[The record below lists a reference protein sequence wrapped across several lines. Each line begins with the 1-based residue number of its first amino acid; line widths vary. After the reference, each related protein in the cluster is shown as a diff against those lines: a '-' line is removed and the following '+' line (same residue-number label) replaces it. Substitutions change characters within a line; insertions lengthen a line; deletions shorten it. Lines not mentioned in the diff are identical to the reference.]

1 MHRLSRRPLG
11 YVIAVILG
19 ITGVG
24 GLSTAL
30 AQQGDD
36 QGQGERQGQGQGQ
49 GQGQRQGEQGEEQGE
64 ENGDEN
70 NGDEETVRHVVVA
83 RRVQPVVRVARFGG

>member
-11 YVIAVILG
+11 YVIAVIVG

-24 GLSTAL
+24 GLSSAI
-30 AQQGDD
+30 AQQGDE
-36 QGQGERQGQGQGQ
+36 QGQGQSQGQSQGQGQGQ
-49 GQGQRQGEQGEEQGE
+49 GEQGQGE

-70 NGDEETVRHVVVA
+70 GDENGSDDRRVVHRVVVT
-83 RRVQPVVRVARFGG
+83 RPVVRVAHFGG